1 MILLFSN
8 LTPLD
13 LSQAR
18 VDSII
23 DEKYTKNDFYE
34 GQKGAA
40 HLVHKYIATDSKGNP
55 QIVCTDTE

>member
-1 MILLFSN
+1 MLLFSN

-23 DEKYTKNDFYE
+23 DEKYTKNDCYE

-40 HLVHKYIATDSKGNP
+40 QVVYKVEPRCVQMHLVFINF
-55 QIVCTDTE
+55 V